1 MTCTKL
7 NSKEMQQNYS
17 DEIDTKETFGTL
29 EWHFL
34 GTNHSMLDKDN
45 VNYFGTTA
53 TLIENFT

>member
-1 MTCTKL
+1 
-7 NSKEMQQNYS
+7 MQQKYS
-17 DEIDTKETFGTL
+17 DEIDAKETFGTL